1 MAERRKRTRYDSP
14 ENSTDDQIRLLK
26 QQVCDKDANLRHQDA
41 QLREQDADLHHQ
53 ANKIGNFKHE
63 KK

>member
-26 QQVCDKDANLRHQDA
+26 QQVCNKDAKLRHQDA
-41 QLREQDADLHHQ
+41 QLRAQDAQLREQDRQ
-53 ANKIGNFKHE
+53 FQT
-63 KK
+63 